1 MSFLDNMFCVVTV
14 FFRSTFMLILNL
26 LSLSEYNLWALK
38 VRLNEE
44 INPKYCLS
52 MDGMAPRLRFTRPGQ
67 WLYQLDP
74 GQFLILVLK

>member
-1 MSFLDNMFCVVTV
+1 MLHYNFCGITV
-14 FFRSTFMLILNL
+14 FSISTFMLILNL
-26 LSLSEYNLWALK
+26 LTLSEYNLWALR
-38 VRLNEE
+38 VRLIEK